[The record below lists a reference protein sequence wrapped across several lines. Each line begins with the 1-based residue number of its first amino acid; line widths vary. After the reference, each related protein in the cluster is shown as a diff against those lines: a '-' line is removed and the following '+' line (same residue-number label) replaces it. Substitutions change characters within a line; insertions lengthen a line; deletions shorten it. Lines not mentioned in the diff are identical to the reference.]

1 MIRKITQS
9 FSPVI
14 LFFGLSFLAV
24 PLAHSLSTVAKE
36 ALVLDV
42 GTGTVLFEKNPDNR
56 MAPSSMTKIM
66 TAYVAFNQVQAGVV
80 SLGTQCK
87 ISKNAWAKGGSKMFV
102 GEGTFVTVEN
112 LLRGVIIQSGND
124 AAIALAECISG
135 REEDFAGLMNYTAQ
149 QIGMNNSS
157 FRNSSGWPD
166 ENHYSTARDIATL
179 SVRLI
184 EDHPTYYRMFSET
197 EFTFSKVRQLNRNP
211 LLKRKLGVDGIKT
224 GHTKVGGY
232 GLAASGVRDNRRV
245 VLVLNGMN
253 SKATRA
259 SESERL
265 LMDWA
270 LRTFSNYCLFRPGQV
285 VEYAPVWNGLK
296 YHVPLIVAN
305 GMTVTLPLN
314 ARENMRAQLSYNGP
328 IPAPVTAGQQVGE
341 ILVVAPG
348 IQPLRV
354 PMLAGESVQAN
365 GKIGSVL
372 NGVQY
377 SLFGVGD

>member
-1 MIRKITQS
+1 MLIRLKRLIS
-9 FSPVI
+9 LALFS
-14 LFFGLSFLAV
+14 LSFVMLAAQTS
-24 PLAHSLSTVAKE
+24 LALSTVAKE
-36 ALVLDV
+36 AIVVDM
-42 GTGTVLFEKNPDNR
+42 GTGTVLFEKNPDNQ

-87 ISKNAWAKGGSKMFV
+87 ISKKAWAKGGSKMFV
-102 GEGTFVTVEN
+102 GEGTFITVED

-149 QIGMNNSS
+149 QIGMVSSS
-157 FRNSSGWPD
+157 FRNASGWPD
-166 ENHYSTARDIATL
+166 KDHYSTARDIATL

-184 EDHPTYYRMFSET
+184 EDHPTYYRMFGEK
-197 EFTFSKVRQLNRNP
+197 EFTYSKVRQLNRNP
-211 LLKRKLGVDGIKT
+211 LLNRNIGVDGIKT

-232 GLAASGVRDNRRV
+232 GLAASGARNGRRV
-245 VLVLNGMN
+245 ILVLNGMN

-265 LMDWA
+265 MNWS
-270 LRTFSNYCLFRPGQV
+270 LRTFSNYSLFRPGQV
-285 VEYAPVWNGLK
+285 IEYAPVWNGEK
-296 YHVPLIVAN
+296 NHVPLIVST

-328 IPAPVTAGQQVGE
+328 VPAPVTAGQQVGE
-341 ILVVAPG
+341 ILIVAPG
-348 IQPLRV
+348 IQPLRI

-365 GKIGSVL
+365 GKIGSVI

>member
-1 MIRKITQS
+1 MLIRLKRLIS
-9 FSPVI
+9 LALFS
-14 LFFGLSFLAV
+14 LSFVMLAAQTS
-24 PLAHSLSTVAKE
+24 LALSTVAKE
-36 ALVLDV
+36 AIVVDM
-42 GTGTVLFEKNPDNR
+42 GTGTVLFEKNPDNQ

-87 ISKNAWAKGGSKMFV
+87 ISKKAWAKGGSKMFV
-102 GEGTFVTVEN
+102 GEGTFITVED

-149 QIGMNNSS
+149 QIGMVSSS
-157 FRNSSGWPD
+157 FRNASGWPD
-166 ENHYSTARDIATL
+166 KDHYSTARDIATL

-184 EDHPTYYRMFSET
+184 EDHPTYYRMFGEK
-197 EFTFSKVRQLNRNP
+197 EFTYSKVRQLNRNP
-211 LLKRKLGVDGIKT
+211 LLNRNIGVDGIKT

-232 GLAASGVRDNRRV
+232 GLAASGARNGRRV
-245 VLVLNGMN
+245 ILVLNGMN

-265 LMDWA
+265 MDWS
-270 LRTFSNYCLFRPGQV
+270 LRTFSNYSLFRPGQV
-285 VEYAPVWNGLK
+285 IEYAPVWNGEK
-296 YHVPLIVAN
+296 NHVPLIVST

-328 IPAPVTAGQQVGE
+328 VPAPVTAGQQVGE
-341 ILVVAPG
+341 ILIVAPG
-348 IQPLRV
+348 IQPLRI

-365 GKIGSVL
+365 GKIGSVI

>member
-1 MIRKITQS
+1 MLNRLKQLISIAVFSLS
-9 FSPVI
+9 FVI
-14 LFFGLSFLAV
+14 LGAQTSLA
-24 PLAHSLSTVAKE
+24 LSTVAKE
-36 ALVLDV
+36 AIVLDM

-87 ISKNAWAKGGSKMFV
+87 ISKKAWAKGGSKMFV
-102 GEGTFVTVEN
+102 GEGTFITVED

-135 REEDFAGLMNYTAQ
+135 KEEDFAGLMNYSAQ
-149 QIGMNNSS
+149 QIGMASS
-157 FRNSSGWPD
+157 NFRNASGWPD
-166 ENHYSTARDIATL
+166 KDHYSTARDIATL

-184 EDHPTYYRMFSET
+184 EDHPTYYRMFSER
-197 EFTFSKVRQLNRNP
+197 EFTYSKVRQVNRNP
-211 LLKRKLGVDGIKT
+211 LLKRKIGVDGIKT

-232 GLAASGVRDNRRV
+232 GLAASGMRNGRRV

-253 SKATRA
+253 SKSTRA

-265 LMDWA
+265 MDWS
-270 LRTFSNYCLFRPGQV
+270 LRTFSNYSLFRPGQV
-285 VEYAPVWNGLK
+285 VEYAPVWNGEK
-296 YHVPLIVAN
+296 NHVPLIVST

-328 IPAPVTAGQQVGE
+328 VPAPVTAGQQVGE
-341 ILVVAPG
+341 ILIVAPG
-348 IQPLRV
+348 IQPLRI

-365 GKIGSVL
+365 GKIGSVI